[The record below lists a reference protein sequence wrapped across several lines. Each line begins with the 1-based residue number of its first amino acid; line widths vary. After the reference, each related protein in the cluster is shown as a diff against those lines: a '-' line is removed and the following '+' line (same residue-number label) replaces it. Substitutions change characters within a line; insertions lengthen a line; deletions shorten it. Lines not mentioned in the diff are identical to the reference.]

1 MLLARGVAISMVLVA
16 ACSGPSAESGA
27 TAEEPWSHAYSG
39 APDGWWVGWQGA
51 LGGQPPFGPGTR
63 FEVEKLGPHG
73 NRQTEV
79 IEVVS
84 LRPSGAGTFS
94 VVLRSSASGNA
105 YRATMP
111 PDLAYTSGSPG
122 FITARNEKLVPVTVP
137 AGTFSAGRL
146 WTSMQ
151 EGSIPYERD
160 EWVVPDLPIP
170 IQTWARPT
178 SAQEHYNP
186 PADGTVPEGTS
197 LTRLVRIDR
206 R

>member
-1 MLLARGVAISMVLVA
+1 MVLVA
-16 ACSGPSAESGA
+16 ACSGPQAESSG
-27 TAEEPWSHAYSG
+27 TVEEPWSHAYSG
-39 APDGWWVGWQGA
+39 ASDGWWVDWNGA
-51 LGGQPPFGPGTR
+51 LRGQPPFGPGTR
-63 FEVEKLGPHG
+63 FELETLGPHG

-84 LRPSGAGTFS
+84 LRPNATGSFS

-105 YRATMP
+105 YRASMP
-111 PDLAYTSGSPG
+111 PDLAYSGGSPG
-122 FITARNEKLVPVTVP
+122 SLTSRNEKLVAVTVP

-146 WTSMQ
+146 WTSTMK
-151 EGSIPYERD
+151 GSIPYERD
-160 EWVVPDLPIP
+160 EWVVPDLPVP
-170 IQTWARPT
+170 VQAWTRPP
-178 SAQEHYNP
+178 SAQELYDP